1 MTSNSNTGD
10 DKERLLARVCLLLQS
25 VEDESVRFCSCRRL
39 SRNSGWWDVV
49 SVNTLR
55 FKLFSSSPIVSSLL
69 PAAKHSNRTHTLST
83 AYTQNLNFSFA
94 HIFMQLE
101 GNVLLQRAT
110 RDKNINGANL
120 GSCALKETAP
130 QSDTIRCRF
139 KFGTL

>member
-55 FKLFSSSPIVSSLL
+55 FKLFSSRPIVSSLL
-69 PAAKHSNRTHTLST
+69 PATKHSNRILTLST

-110 RDKNINGANL
+110 RDKNKNGANL
-120 GSCALKETAP
+120 CSCALKETAP
-130 QSDTIRCRF
+130 QSATIRCRL
-139 KFGTL
+139 KFGTS